1 MDAETENIFVS
12 SFIIIHS
19 VRKVAAI
26 FVYVVV
32 PNNGDMIE
40 VVLRYTFEVVLRN
53 WPRSSDRFIMCKV
66 GLH

>member
-19 VRKVAAI
+19 VQKVAAI

-53 WPRSSDRFIMCKV
+53 WPRSSDRFIMC
-66 GLH
+66 